1 MGFICIKSGIFK
13 SITLFMKD
21 KLIFLLGFFLFFSRT
36 IVLSQGLDS
45 TITLFQNFH
54 KKSPEE
60 KVYISTDKEV
70 YVQNDTLWFSAF
82 LLDAQTHV
90 ASKLSTGS
98 LCGFVSTFKKSN
110 CFINS

>member
-1 MGFICIKSGIFK
+1 LGFICSKSGIFK

-90 ASKLSTGS
+90 ASKLSTVVYVDLLAPS
-98 LCGFVSTFKKSN
+98 KKVIAS
-110 CFINS
+110 